1 MDVELQAASE
11 SSKNSRTMTSAPS
24 EEIISKTVCSLPSYD
39 MEAMGI
45 GQQAL
50 LLDALLEKLPLA
62 IRKFDDLQKT
72 VAMARKEK
80 VVLDDQVCELER
92 RISDLERKKTA
103 TQRSI
108 VDQGRTP
115 QGCGRTRTDYE

>member
-1 MDVELQAASE
+1 M
-11 SSKNSRTMTSAPS
+11 SSFKQPQRVRK
-24 EEIISKTVCSLPSYD
+24 I
-39 MEAMGI
+39 
-45 GQQAL
+45 
-50 LLDALLEKLPLA
+50 LEPRLH
-62 IRKFDDLQKT
+62 
-72 VAMARKEK
+72 VARARKEK

-115 QGCGRTRTDYE
+115 QGYGRTRTDYE